1 MKARTNTIAA
11 GILGVAAVATMPMV
25 ANAALDPSDTSI
37 ISLYHFNDQ
46 VGATPFNNSVKPQFI
61 DTAVTGTPQNHDDLG
76 AASPTWINTPGIGD
90 GKGIDLDK
98 ANTQFTRFTS
108 FMNTSQGNYSDGK
121 SFTAMV
127 RLNLGDTVDNQ
138 VQDII
143 GIGSHGISLQG
154 NSTPG
159 TASVNIRVRDQN
171 TFWTL
176 DNSGTTNG
184 AGSTGS
190 SFVMNSGVWTNLF
203 LIYNANTSLTLA
215 FDNGTT
221 FAAQTANG
229 APSGFDTL
237 TELFDNAGVPWYV
250 GSTGAGVNTLDGQ
263 IETIAIWDKALSL
276 SEADAIGLT
285 NVPEPAS
292 LGLLGVVMMAGVRCR
307 K

>member
-1 MKARTNTIAA
+1 
-11 GILGVAAVATMPMV
+11 
-25 ANAALDPSDTSI
+25 
-37 ISLYHFNDQ
+37 
-46 VGATPFNNSVKPQFI
+46 
-61 DTAVTGTPQNHDDLG
+61 
-76 AASPTWINTPGIGD
+76 
-90 GKGIDLDK
+90 
-98 ANTQFTRFTS
+98 
-108 FMNTSQGNYSDGK
+108 MNTSQGNYSDGK